1 MSTEENHIR
10 NNNLKDVYDK
20 KPSLPLIKTA
30 PSSKINQKEKEKE
43 KEKDKE
49 NFQTDQEYNVDIGNK
64 VFDLNRNRKSYNIQ
78 TSLIDNNS
86 KHIEND
92 IIQYNTYNDLLKK
105 VKYETI
111 DSEGNLLFNN
121 IDIEPTKLDAMMEDS
136 LGNKLQQNNFFIAG
150 TVIITS
156 LFFGIIAVSL

>member
-43 KEKDKE
+43 
-49 NFQTDQEYNVDIGNK
+49 NFQTDQDQEYNVDIGNK

-86 KHIEND
+86 KHIEDD
-92 IIQYNTYNDLLKK
+92 IIQYNIYNDLLKK

-136 LGNKLQQNNFFIAG
+136 LGNQIQQNNFFIAG

>member
-30 PSSKINQKEKEKE
+30 PSSKINQKEKE
-43 KEKDKE
+43 
-49 NFQTDQEYNVDIGNK
+49 NFQTDQDQEYNVDIGNK

-86 KHIEND
+86 KYIEDD
-92 IIQYNTYNDLLKK
+92 IIQYNIYNDLLKK

-136 LGNKLQQNNFFIAG
+136 LGNQIQQNNFFIAG

>member
-20 KPSLPLIKTA
+20 KPFLPLLRTV
-30 PSSKINQKEKEKE
+30 PSSKMNRKEKEKE
-43 KEKDKE
+43 
-49 NFQTDQEYNVDIGNK
+49 NFQTDQDQEYNVDIGNK

-86 KHIEND
+86 KHIEDD
-92 IIQYNTYNDLLKK
+92 IIQYNIYNDLLKK

-136 LGNKLQQNNFFIAG
+136 LGNQIQQNNFFIAG